1 MWIEF
6 RLSDPVLAAIVGR
19 GFAGYPRRD
28 ERRGSEQWAKIQVP
42 SSRLELN
49 RALTV
54 LVEMNLAIY
63 KRARQLGVRNRIPP
77 LYRSGVRY
85 VREPDGREW
94 WQTILDNLRERQGD
108 CEDLGAARAAEL
120 IDTGEDPHAKAEA
133 IQTGP
138 LMFHAITVRSSGE
151 LEDPSAAL
159 GMNPLNLAARRRALQ
174 HYGVP
179 T

>member
-1 MWIEF
+1 M
-6 RLSDPVLAAIVGR
+6 RR
-19 GFAGYPRRD
+19 GFAGYARRD
-28 ERRGSEQWAKIQVP
+28 ERRGSDRWTQIRVP
-42 SSRLELN
+42 SSREELN

-54 LVEMNLAIY
+54 LVAMNLAILH
-63 KRARQLGVRNRIPP
+63 RARELGVRDRIPP
-77 LYRSGVRY
+77 LYASGVRY

-120 IDTGEDPHAKAEA
+120 IDTGEDVHAKAEA

-138 LMFHAITVRSSGE
+138 KMFHAITVRRSDGE
-151 LEDPSAAL
+151 LEDPSAVL
-159 GMNPLNLAARRRALQ
+159 GMNPLNAAARRRALH

-179 T
+179 R